1 MAALF
6 FFMREGRRPSRT
18 VAPPRAPHL
27 PVAHGGDVHRVPPCA
42 AAANCSRRGASLSSP
57 ALVAPSSLL
66 FCASRVDAR
75 RWRPPVGCTSG
86 TPPIFGQQ
94 PPFKKIA
101 RYNLRGKSSHGSA
114 PIITAIFCGRR
125 QLADRCG
132 FFVVAWCR
140 SSRDGCAPI
149 ASAQAL
155 ALAPPLYHSRLA
167 TAIGACRR
175 SDGFIRLRLGRLRAR
190 RMMVPV
196 PSAQAAS
203 GWPTLRARPPLG
215 GIMRTQYVV

>member
-6 FFMREGRRPSRT
+6 FFMRGRRRPSRT

-101 RYNLRGKSSHGSA
+101 RYNRRGKCPRPAA

-132 FFVVAWCR
+132 SFIVAWCR
-140 SSRDGCAPI
+140 SSRDGYAPMP
-149 ASAQAL
+149 
-155 ALAPPLYHSRLA
+155 APPRCRSPPLAYARRL
-167 TAIGACRR
+167 AIGACRR
-175 SDGFIRLRLGRLRAR
+175 SDGLLKLRLGHSVPR

-196 PSAQAAS
+196 PSPQAAS

-215 GIMRTQYVV
+215 GTVRPQYVV

>member
-1 MAALF
+1 
-6 FFMREGRRPSRT
+6 MRGGGGRRGRWLLRGRPPYRSRLAAT
-18 VAPPRAPHL
+18 
-27 PVAHGGDVHRVPPCA
+27 RVGPPCA
-42 AAANCSRRGASLSSP
+42 AAATCSRRGASLSSP

-66 FCASRVDAR
+66 FCVSRVDAR
-75 RWRPPVGCTSG
+75 RWRPPVGRTSV
-86 TPPIFGQQ
+86 TPPIFGPR
-94 PPFKKIA
+94 PPLKKMP
-101 RYNLRGKSSHGSA
+101 RYNRRGKCPHPAA
-114 PIITAIFCGRR
+114 PIITGIFCGRR

-175 SDGFIRLRLGRLRAR
+175 SDGLLRLRLGHSDPR
-190 RMMVPV
+190 RIIVPV
-196 PSAQAAS
+196 PSPQAAS

-215 GIMRTQYVV
+215 GIVRTQDVV

>member
-1 MAALF
+1 M
-6 FFMREGRRPSRT
+6 
-18 VAPPRAPHL
+18 APPRAPHL
-27 PVAHGGDVHRVPPCA
+27 PVAHGGDLHRGPPCA
-42 AAANCSRRGASLSSP
+42 AAANCSRRGAPLSSP

-66 FCASRVDAR
+66 FCVSRVDAR
-75 RWRPPVGCTSG
+75 RRRPPVGCTSG

-101 RYNLRGKSSHGSA
+101 RYNLRGKSQHAAA
-114 PIITAIFCGRR
+114 PIITAIFCGLR
-125 QLADRCG
+125 QLADCRG
-132 FFVVAWCR
+132 PFIVSWCR

-175 SDGFIRLRLGRLRAR
+175 SNGFIRLRLGHLCAR
-190 RMMVPV
+190 RITVPV

-215 GIMRTQYVV
+215 GIVRPQYVV